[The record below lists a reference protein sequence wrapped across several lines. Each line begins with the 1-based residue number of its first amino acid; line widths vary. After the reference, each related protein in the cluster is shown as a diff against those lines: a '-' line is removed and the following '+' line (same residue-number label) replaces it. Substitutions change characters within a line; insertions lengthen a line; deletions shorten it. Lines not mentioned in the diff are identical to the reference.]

1 MYDNKTENV
10 FKDRKKNSCSFC
22 GKSQNEVARLFA
34 GQQSNVFI
42 CSDCVHLCNILL
54 RGEHLGADEMEK
66 PQDKTCLLYTS
77 RCV

>member
-1 MYDNKTENV
+1 MYDNKNENV

-42 CSDCVHLCNILL
+42 CSD
-54 RGEHLGADEMEK
+54 
-66 PQDKTCLLYTS
+66 
-77 RCV
+77 